1 MHRVNL
7 PALFAL
13 APRQRADDFRLQLT
27 HVKVPPGA
35 LRRVVIATDG
45 FGVAVRTRLAGPQ
58 RRSLLDTNKHL
69 VFLLHVI
76 DLLNSPG
83 IAQHQNL
90 LKHFL
95 WNHNRIGSLPASD
108 PFTHYKRRGTSS
120 LDTLRAYP
128 PVFVANGCKCP
139 AFVSPARLEQ

>member
-1 MHRVNL
+1 

-13 APRQRADDFRLQLT
+13 APRQRADDFRLQLA

-35 LRRVVIATDG
+35 LRRVVIAADG

-108 PFTHYKRRGTSS
+108 PFTHYKRRGTRFVCTRTPSDES
-120 LDTLRAYP
+120 LS
-128 PVFVANGCKCP
+128 VFSALVGM
-139 AFVSPARLEQ
+139 